1 MINTLQKRTISLILT
16 MIGALLISMST
27 PNPDILSIMTVI
39 AGMIIVFIAGDLN
52 GSCGVA
58 K

>member
-1 MINTLQKRTISLILT
+1 